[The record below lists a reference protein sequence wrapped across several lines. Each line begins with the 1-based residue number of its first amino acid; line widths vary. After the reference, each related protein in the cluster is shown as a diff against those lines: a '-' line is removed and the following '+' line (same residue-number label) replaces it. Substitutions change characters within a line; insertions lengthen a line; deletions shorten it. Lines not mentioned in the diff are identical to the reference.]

1 MGLQNEHGV
10 AIAIKAVF
18 LLNGFGIEFFEP
30 LDAFF
35 GTRREKGGDEAEQGR
50 FWQMEISNH
59 SVDGCKFT
67 GRVDVDVGLSLH
79 GA

>member
-1 MGLQNEHGV
+1 MGLKNEHSV
-10 AIAIKAVF
+10 AIAVKAVF
-18 LLNGFGIEFFEP
+18 LFNGFGIKFLEP
-30 LDAFF
+30 LDALFAA
-35 GTRREKGGDEAEQGR
+35 RCEKGGDETEQSR

-59 SVDGCKFT
+59 AVDGCKFT